1 MKVKTINGKVYGADL
16 TTKEREA
23 IDIEINKQIRNR
35 SVQYANDIDA
45 AILYQ
50 LHVQLGF
57 GKKRLRR
64 FYDAWKQTH
73 DSLLDHYEMTNDDA
87 TWLCM
92 KKLKEI
98 GVDVE
103 AWNGA

>member
-1 MKVKTINGKVYGADL
+1 MKIKTINGKVYGADL
-16 TTKEREA
+16 TNKEREA

-64 FYDAWKQTH
+64 FYDSWKQIH
-73 DSLLDHYEMTNDDA
+73 DSLLDHYEMTNDDG

-92 KKLKEI
+92 NKLKEI